1 MNWLLKNRSNL
12 DMEKYC
18 VQSWQEMGV
27 VVEGDR
33 LVEME
38 WGRAFQTKVMAC
50 VGAWRWKYMR
60 EY

>member
-1 MNWLLKNRSNL
+1 
-12 DMEKYC
+12 MEKYC